1 MFKGISSSNSLSSE
15 FCKLSTSLEGSILL
29 DKHAPTED
37 IRPPLGISLYAV
49 FAFIAFTFSV
59 KPYKS
64 LPKLISRNLPP
75 QFSISSFTASALKL
89 NL

>member
-1 MFKGISSSNSLSSE
+1 MFKSISSSNSLISE
-15 FCKLSTSLEGSILL
+15 LCQLTTNLEGSILL

-37 IRPPLGISLYAV
+37 IRPPLGVSLYAI
-49 FAFIAFTFSV
+49 FAFIAFTLGV

-64 LPKLISRNLPP
+64 LPKLSSRNLPP
-75 QFSISSFTASALKL
+75 KFSISSFTASALKL

>member
-1 MFKGISSSNSLSSE
+1 MFKSISSSNSLISE
-15 FCKLSTSLEGSILL
+15 FCNLTTSLEGSILL
-29 DKHAPTED
+29 DKLAPTEN
-37 IRPPLGISLYAV
+37 IRPPLGISLYAS
-49 FAFIAFTFSV
+49 FAFIAFTFGV

-75 QFSISSFTASALKL
+75 KFSISSFTTSALKL